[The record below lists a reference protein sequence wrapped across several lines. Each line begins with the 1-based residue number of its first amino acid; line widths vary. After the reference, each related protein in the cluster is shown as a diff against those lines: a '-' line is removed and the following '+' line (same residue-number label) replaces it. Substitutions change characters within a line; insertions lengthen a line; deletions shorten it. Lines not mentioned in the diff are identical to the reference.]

1 MRAREGIALSRKYI
15 VMLLFM
21 MATLAAC
28 GGKTKEELYDEA
40 VKELEKGNANGAI
53 VLLKSAVEKDQNYFD
68 ARYQL
73 AKAYMKAGKFDQ
85 AEKELQKALRQNPS
99 KPEVRLDLARL
110 YNSLGKSDQAISEAR
125 AYLSA
130 RTGAADGLEVLGV
143 SYLHKKMYPEAE
155 ENLRASLNAE
165 PSRTSAML
173 ELARVCLLTNRDEEG
188 KRLLDAIVQKDPKN
202 TSAYYL
208 AAAFEGA
215 RGNRDKTLEYLQKI
229 VAIDPAD
236 ANAAFKI
243 GMIRVGMG
251 QLDQAERIADD
262 LIKRLPHRPEGHQL
276 KGVALYTGKKFD
288 QAVIELQSALKIGQN
303 PGAYYYLGLSHY
315 SRNELE
321 IALSQFRKVLDFS
334 PKFIQ
339 ARLMSAMILLQQK
352 RIDDAMT
359 EARRALEVDD
369 KSALA
374 HNVLGSAY
382 IAKGM
387 PDEAMKELNRAL
399 ELDPALVSAHMKKG
413 VVNLARGKR
422 AIGEEELEMAV
433 KVGPDV
439 LNTRYM
445 LASYYIRQNKEARAI
460 EILKGGL
467 RGSKQDAQLY
477 NTMAAASFA
486 GKREKEGIAYLTKAR
501 AADPNYHPA
510 SLNLAAHYLGKKD
523 FGHAASLYA
532 ETLRRDPANIKA
544 MIGLGA
550 ISEAQGKVQEAAA
563 YYNRAKET
571 KNPLGYIA
579 LASYHV
585 RHKQPAQALSLV
597 NEGLA
602 VSPRNGVLL
611 EMKGEL
617 LVADKKYN
625 EAVKVYDELEKIAPA
640 RAISLKI
647 GALVAGRNIPKALEQ
662 AQKLVAASPKSA
674 AGHLV
679 VASIHESQKDYDRAL
694 QEVRNGLAVEPGSFK
709 ASMMLGDLNMKKR
722 DIPRAVAA
730 YDAILKKQPNNIPAL
745 FAKGT
750 AFDQSGRKK
759 EAAGLYRAVL
769 KMSPKNVAALNNLA
783 YLGAEGYAGKAEA
796 LKLADQAYRL
806 QPNNPGIMDTYGYVL
821 ARSGKGADAV
831 RLLEKSASMLP
842 KNPAVHYHLAL
853 AYNQAGNRA
862 KAKASAQRS
871 LQLGAFPESAAAQQ
885 LLAALSR

>member
-1 MRAREGIALSRKYI
+1 
-15 VMLLFM
+15 

-110 YNSLGKSDQAISEAR
+110 YNSLDKPDQAISEAR

-130 RTGAADGLEVLGV
+130 RNGAADGLEVLGV
-143 SYLHKKMYPEAE
+143 SYLRKKMYAEAE

-188 KRLLDAIVQKDPKN
+188 KRLIDAVVQKDPKN

-208 AAAFEGA
+208 AAAFERT

-229 VAIDPAD
+229 VAVDPAD
-236 ANAAFKI
+236 SNAAFRI
-243 GMIRVGMG
+243 GILRIGMG

-262 LIKRLPHRPEGHQL
+262 LIKRFPNSPEGHQL

-288 QAVIELQSALKIGQN
+288 QAVTELQSALKIGQN

-339 ARLMSAMILLQQK
+339 ARLMSSMILLQQ
-352 RIDDAMT
+352 RRVDDAIT
-359 EARRALEVDD
+359 EAKRVLEVDEEN
-369 KSALA
+369 ALA

-387 PDEAMKELNRAL
+387 PDEAMRELNRAI
-399 ELDPALVSAHMKKG
+399 ELDPKLVSAHMKKG
-413 VVNLARGKR
+413 VVNLARGNR
-422 AIGEEELEMAV
+422 AAGEDEMETAV
-433 KVGPDV
+433 KVAPDI
-439 LNTRYM
+439 LKTRYL
-445 LASYYIRQNKEARAI
+445 LASYYMRQNKQARAL
-460 EILKGGL
+460 EVLKGGL
-467 RGSKQDAQLY
+467 RGNKQDAQLY

-486 GKREKEGIAYLTKAR
+486 GKREKDALAYLAKAR
-501 AADPNYHPA
+501 SADPDFHPA
-510 SLNLAAHYLGKKD
+510 SINLAAYYLGKKD
-523 FGHAASLYA
+523 FDRASALYA
-532 ETLRRDPANIKA
+532 EILRRDSFNIKA
-544 MIGLGA
+544 LTGLGA
-550 ISEAQGKVQEAAA
+550 ISEAQGRTQDAAT
-563 YYNRAKET
+563 YYNRAKAT

-579 LASYHV
+579 QASYHV
-585 RHKQPAQALSLV
+585 RQKQLAKALGVV

-602 VSPRNGVLL
+602 VAPRNGVLL

-625 EAVKVYDELEKIAPA
+625 DAVKVFDELEKIAPA
-640 RAISLKI
+640 RAIPLKI
-647 GALVAGRNIPKALEQ
+647 GALVASRNIPKALEQ
-662 AQKLVAASPKSA
+662 AQKLVAAAPKSS
-674 AGHLV
+674 AGHLLI
-679 VASIHESQKDYDRAL
+679 ASIHESQRDYDRAITA
-694 QEVRNGLAVEPGSFK
+694 VRNGLAVEPGSLK
-709 ASMMLGDLNMKKR
+709 ALMKLGDLHMKKR

-730 YDAILKKQPNNIPAL
+730 YDDILKKQPKNVPAL
-745 FAKGT
+745 FAKGA
-750 AFDQSGRKK
+750 AFDQWGRKK
-759 EAAGLYRAVL
+759 EAADLYRAVL
-769 KMSPKNVAALNNLA
+769 KVSPNTIAALNNLA
-783 YLGAEGYAGKAEA
+783 YLGAEGYISKAEA
-796 LKLADQAYRL
+796 LKLAAQAYRL

-821 ARSGKGADAV
+821 ARSGKGTDAV

-842 KNPAVHYHLAL
+842 KNPAVQYHLAL
-853 AYNQAGNRA
+853 AYNQAGNRS

-871 LQLGAFPESAAAQQ
+871 LQLGAFPESAAAKQ
-885 LLAALSR
+885 LLAQLSR

>member
-1 MRAREGIALSRKYI
+1 MSRNRI
-15 VMLLFM
+15 VMLLLV
-21 MATLAAC
+21 MATLSAC
-28 GGKTKEELYDEA
+28 GGKTKEELYNEA

-68 ARYQL
+68 ARYEL

-110 YNSLGKSDQAISEAR
+110 YNSLGKPDQAITEAQ

-130 RTGAADGLEVLGV
+130 RAGAADGLEVLGV
-143 SYLHKKMYPEAE
+143 SYLHKKMYAEAE
-155 ENLRASLNAE
+155 ENLRAAINAE

-208 AAAFEGA
+208 AAAFERA

-229 VAIDPAD
+229 VAVDPAD

-243 GMIRVGMG
+243 GMIRMGMG

-262 LIKRLPHRPEGHQL
+262 LIKRFPNRPEGHQL
-276 KGVALYTGKKFD
+276 KGVVLYSGKKYD
-288 QAVIELQSALKIGQN
+288 QAVTELQSALKIGQN

-334 PKFIQ
+334 PKYIQ
-339 ARLMSAMILLQQK
+339 ARLMSSMILLQQK
-352 RIDDAMT
+352 RVDDAIT
-359 EARRALEVDD
+359 EAKRALEVDE
-369 KSALA
+369 KNALA

-382 IAKGM
+382 IAKGL
-387 PDEAMKELNRAL
+387 PDEAMKEFNRAL

-413 VVNLARGKR
+413 VVDLARGKR
-422 AIGEEELEMAV
+422 AAGEEELEMAV

-439 LNTRYM
+439 LNARYL
-445 LASYYIRQNKEARAI
+445 LASYYIRQNKVPRAI
-460 EILKGGL
+460 EVLKGGL
-467 RGSKQDAQLY
+467 RGNKQDAQLY

-486 GKREKEGIAYLTKAR
+486 GKREKEALAYLTKAR
-501 AADPNYHPA
+501 AADPNYSPA
-510 SLNLAAHYLGKKD
+510 SINLAAYYLGKKD
-523 FGHAASLYA
+523 FGRASSLYA
-532 ETLRRDPANIKA
+532 EILQRDPSNIKGL
-544 MIGLGA
+544 IGLGA
-550 ISEAQGKVQEAAA
+550 ISEAQGKAQEAVT

-571 KNPLGYIA
+571 KDPVGYTA
-579 LASYHV
+579 LASYYV
-585 RHKQPAQALSLV
+585 RHQQSANALSVV
-597 NEGLA
+597 NEGLS

-611 EMKGEL
+611 EIKGEL
-617 LVADKKYN
+617 LAADKKY
-625 EAVKVYDELEKIAPA
+625 ADALKVYDELEKIAPA
-640 RAISLKI
+640 RAIPLKM
-647 GALVAGRNIPKALEQ
+647 GVLVASGNIPKALEQ
-662 AQKLVAASPKSA
+662 AQRLVSFAPKSS
-674 AGHLV
+674 AGYLMI
-679 VASIHESQKDYDRAL
+679 ASVYSSQRDYDHAITA
-694 QEVRNGLAVEPGSFK
+694 VRNGLAVEPGSPK
-709 ASMMLGDLNMKKR
+709 ALMMLGDLYMQKR

-730 YDAILKKQPNNIPAL
+730 YDDILKKQPQNVPAL
-745 FAKGT
+745 FAKGA

-759 EAAGLYRAVL
+759 EAIALYRTVL
-769 KMSPKNVAALNNLA
+769 KVSPNTVAALNNLA
-783 YLGAEGYAGKAEA
+783 YLGAEGYVGKAEA
-796 LKLADQAYRL
+796 LKMADRAYRL
-806 QPNNPGIMDTYGYVL
+806 QPNNPGVMDTYGYVL

-842 KNPAVHYHLAL
+842 KDPAVQYHLAL
-853 AYNQAGNRA
+853 AYSLAGNRA

-871 LQLGAFPESAAAQQ
+871 LQLGAFPESAAAKQ
-885 LLAALSR
+885 LLAQLSR